1 MFQHI
6 SRKAVIA
13 APIIATVLLGLVMLP
28 AKAGVKDAM
37 SKAKSRLGL
46 AKKTETSAADLRVLF
61 NSLYRQHVHLAS
73 NAVRRGFDGAADF
86 GASAGALDKN
96 SVWISKA
103 VGSVYG
109 EAGEKR
115 FLEIW
120 KSHIGFF
127 VDYTVAAKKG
137 DKAGMDKAV
146 QNLGGYQ
153 EAIADFLSKANPN
166 LPYEVVKKVVGEHV
180 GHLKAAVD
188 SYGGG
193 KFEDSYTNELAA
205 EKQIGG
211 IADAVSGAIVKQ
223 FPEKFGGRP
232 VEKIEKKETKME
244 KKIEKAEERME
255 KKEAKAEAKEQAK
268 LAAAVSIK
276 DFAFGPTTIT
286 VKKGTTVTWTNQD
299 GPKHTVTA
307 DGSEGPK
314 SGLLAKGE
322 STSYTFNSVGSFPY
336 HCEPH
341 PFMKATVVVTE

>member
-6 SRKAVIA
+6 SRKAAIA
-13 APIIATVLLGLVMLP
+13 APMIATVLLGLAMLP
-28 AKAGVKDAM
+28 AHAGVKDAI
-37 SKAKSRLGL
+37 SKAKKRLGIE
-46 AKKTETSAADLRVLF
+46 KKTQTSAADLRVLL

-73 NAVRRGFDGAADF
+73 NAVRRGFDGQTDFAA
-86 GASAGALDKN
+86 AAGALEKN
-96 SVWISKA
+96 SIWISKA

-137 DKAGMDKAV
+137 DKASMDKAV

-223 FPEKFGGRP
+223 FPEKFGGQK
-232 VEKIEKKETKME
+232 VAKME
-244 KKIEKAEERME
+244 KKIEKAEEKM
-255 KKEAKAEAKEQAK
+255 KKKAEKGTSLTAS
-268 LAAAVSIK
+268 V
-276 DFAFGPTTIT
+276 TIPEFEFSPAT
-286 VKKGTTVTWTNQD
+286 LKVKKGTTVTWINQH
-299 GPKHTVTA
+299 GVKHTVTA
-307 DGSEGPK
+307 DGAQGPK

-336 HCEPH
+336 RCEPH
-341 PFMKATVVVTE
+341 PFMKGSVEVTE